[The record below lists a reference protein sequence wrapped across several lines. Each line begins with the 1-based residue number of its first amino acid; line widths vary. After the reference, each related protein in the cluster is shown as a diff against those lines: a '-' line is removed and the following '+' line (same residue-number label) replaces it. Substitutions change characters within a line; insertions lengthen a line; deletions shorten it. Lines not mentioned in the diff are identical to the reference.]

1 MKESLT
7 SLNETLTSDTN
18 LSEANSGKADFS
30 NLISELTNFKNEGN
44 SLYKSKKKN
53 RRSEE

>member
-1 MKESLT
+1 MKDNLT
-7 SLNETLTSDTN
+7 KLNEIISINTIIFESND
-18 LSEANSGKADFS
+18 GKTDLS